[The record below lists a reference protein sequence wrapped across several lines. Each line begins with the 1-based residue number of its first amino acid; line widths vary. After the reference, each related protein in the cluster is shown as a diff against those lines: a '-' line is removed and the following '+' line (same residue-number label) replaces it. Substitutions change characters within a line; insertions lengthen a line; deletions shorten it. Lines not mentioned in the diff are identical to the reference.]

1 RGQWKNILSIHLFDS
16 FVRLQSILHTL
27 SARSPTERRPRQLA
41 AGQALRRMMRA
52 GLTLQSG
59 AAAHV
64 FSRRVTPQPRPPAPA
79 RGDHSPGAATLSTP
93 LPQTVNDVVDDA
105 VSCPRPEAAASVRIH
120 GTDDLQPASSASAPS
135 STRLSGALLRDHGSV
150 AC

>member
-1 RGQWKNILSIHLFDS
+1 
-16 FVRLQSILHTL
+16 
-27 SARSPTERRPRQLA
+27 
-41 AGQALRRMMRA
+41 MMGG

-93 LPQTVNDVVDDA
+93 LPVDFFTGTQTVNDVVDDA

-135 STRLSGALLRDHGSV
+135 STRLSGALLRATMAQWPAEVRAGGGSQRG
-150 AC
+150 ARDG